1 MPHAEAVLTVG
12 VPLAPVEP
20 ADTNPTH
27 IAEYGR
33 GGLMSVASLAAR
45 DAIASDRKTVG
56 MLVYVQAIPAYYTL
70 SALPNTWAVLS
81 SGGGLTPLSPSPAGT
96 YAIPSVTVDAFG
108 RVTAA
113 SQNNNVASATTQQQI
128 LATVDDLVTNILVG
142 GIFGGTWQNTP

>member
-1 MPHAEAVLTVG
+1 MPHTEAVLTVG

-45 DAIASDRKTVG
+45 DAIPSDRKTIG
-56 MLVYVQAIPAYYTL
+56 MLVYVQAVPAYYTL
-70 SALPNTWAVLS
+70 TALPNTWAALS
-81 SGGGLTPLSPSPAGT
+81 TGGLTPLDPSPAGT
-96 YAIPSVTVDAFG
+96 YPISAITVDAFG

-113 SQNNNVASATTQQQI
+113 SQALNVATETTLQLV
-128 LATVDDLVTNILVG
+128 LADLDFIQYQLDGN
-142 GIFGGTWQNTP
+142 GISGGTWIPGS